1 MSSFEE
7 DWRKKRNGNPFD
19 IFGMDDEFEGL
30 FRQIER
36 IWERAFQDFSFDKIE
51 PGKSFIHGFS
61 INVGEDGKPKI
72 QEFGHH
78 PQKSSEGNISVTN
91 EREPLTEIIEGD
103 EDVSITVEIPR
114 VVKNDID
121 LKVTDNTVE
130 ITVND
135 SDRKYHKVIDLPC
148 DVIPGESKATYNNG
162 VLDINIKRKERKR
175 DNKGYHV
182 NIE

>member
-7 DWRKKRNGNPFD
+7 DWNKRRNRNPFN
-19 IFGMDDEFEGL
+19 FFRMDDEFEGL

-36 IWERAFQDFSFDKIE
+36 MLERASRDFTFDKNE

-61 INVGEDGKPKI
+61 FNMGEDGKPKI

-78 PQKSSEGNISVTN
+78 PQKNSDGDFSEFD
-91 EREPLTEIIEGD
+91 EREPLTDVIEGD
-103 EDVSITVEIPR
+103 EDVSITVEIPG
-114 VVKNDID
+114 VCKNDID
-121 LKVTDNTVE
+121 LKVTETTVE

-135 SDRKYHKVIDLPC
+135 PNRNYHKLIELPC
-148 DVIPGESKATYNNG
+148 EVLPGESKATYNNG
-162 VLDINIKRKERKR
+162 VLDVNIKRKERKR
-175 DNKGYHV
+175 DSEGYHV